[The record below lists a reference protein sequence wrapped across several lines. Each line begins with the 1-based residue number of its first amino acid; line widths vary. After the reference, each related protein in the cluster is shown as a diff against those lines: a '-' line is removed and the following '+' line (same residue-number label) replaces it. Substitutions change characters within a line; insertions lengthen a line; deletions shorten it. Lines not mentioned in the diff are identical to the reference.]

1 MTKEQFR
8 LCSFSY
14 QESVSYEI
22 IEMFIEDTYKLQ
34 IIENLVLRFIYLVN

>member
-8 LCSFSY
+8 LCSFSN
-14 QESVSYEI
+14 EI